1 MVFGPLPTETSTKV
15 NIEPAKCMDKVRLL
29 LPMAKKC
36 VVSGRIAN
44 FRMAQSLI
52 RERFIEF
59 SRMENTKLFATMT
72 DIVGLTGPDNMSRTT
87 EQRSPVDSISCISW

>member
-1 MVFGPLPTETSTKV
+1 MHGQGAFITANGQ
-15 NIEPAKCMDKVRLL
+15 
-29 LPMAKKC
+29 KC
-36 VVSGRIAN
+36 VVSRRMAN
-44 FRMAQSLI
+44 FGMAQSLI